1 MKRFL
6 SAIAMMATAYFVAAD
21 PVAAAWPDGPIKL
34 IVGGPAGG
42 SSDFVARLVAQRLGD
57 ALGQPVVVLNRP
69 GAGGIVAVSTL
80 LAAKPDGNTLILFF
94 ADNFTIAPM
103 LFKNPPYNS
112 MKDIDYI
119 GAVARSY
126 PFVVCV
132 NPSVPAQTFNDFIKM
147 AKDSPGNV
155 SFSTYGLGSYPHLS
169 LEMMS
174 THAGVEF
181 RHVPYKGGVESQM
194 AVISGDVNA
203 VAAVNVTEFVKGGKL
218 RPLISG
224 GDKRNPLFPDLPTF
238 KELGYG
244 DQIFGPVIYGV
255 AAPAGLPKEIH
266 DRLAQEAEKIAK
278 APDATD
284 MLAKITTEPYW
295 ATGDDVKNTLG
306 QAIETYRPIVDRLGL
321 QTQ

>member
-6 SAIAMMATAYFVAAD
+6 AAIAMMAVAWFVAAN
-21 PVAAAWPDGPIKL
+21 PAAAAWPDGPIKL

-42 SSDFVARLVAQRLGD
+42 SADFVARMVAQRLGD

-69 GAGGIVAVSTL
+69 GAGGIVAVSTM

-103 LFKNPPYNS
+103 LFKKPPYDS
-112 MKDIDYI
+112 MKDIDFI

-132 NPSVPAQTFNDFIKM
+132 NPSVPAQNFDQFIKL

-155 SFSTYGLGSYPHLS
+155 SFATYGLGSYPHLS

-174 THAGVEF
+174 DHAGVKF

-203 VAAVNVTEFVKGGKL
+203 VAAVNVVEFVKGGKL

-224 GDKRNPLFPDLPTF
+224 GDKRNPAFPDLPTF

-244 DQIFGPVIYGV
+244 DQMFGPVIYGV

-266 DRLAQEAEKIAK
+266 DRLATEAKKIAE

-284 MLAKITTEPYW
+284 VLAKITTEPYW
-295 ATGDDVKNTLG
+295 ASGEDLRTILG
-306 QAIETYRPIVDRLGL
+306 KAIETYRPIVDRLGL
-321 QTQ
+321 QTE